1 MSGLPGGT
9 RSPAGGRKSIPPDP
23 TAKTKSIEVDIE
35 RVCVSHGDPPV
46 GGGVWAGGVGMVT
59 TVVIPIVRRSPSSA
73 NSVDM
78 FETIQKRF
86 AWLARFMI
94 LIAGGSGFYM
104 LDFIDGWSRYSEPQY
119 WWIHLMTFVWALFMF
134 VCFVAEPCSCTGYS
148 QSMYKLTRRRRL
160 CSRKSFICSC

>member
-35 RVCVSHGDPPV
+35 RVCVSHGDPRV
-46 GGGVWAGGVGMVT
+46 GGGVWVGTVGVVT

-104 LDFIDGWSRYSEPQY
+104 LDFNDGWSRYLEPQY

>member
-1 MSGLPGGT
+1 
-9 RSPAGGRKSIPPDP
+9 
-23 TAKTKSIEVDIE
+23 
-35 RVCVSHGDPPV
+35 
-46 GGGVWAGGVGMVT
+46 MVT

-104 LDFIDGWSRYSEPQY
+104 LDFNDGWSRYLEPQY

-134 VCFVAEPCSCTGYS
+134 VFFVAEPCSCTGYS
-148 QSMYKLTRRRRL
+148 QSMYELTRRRRL